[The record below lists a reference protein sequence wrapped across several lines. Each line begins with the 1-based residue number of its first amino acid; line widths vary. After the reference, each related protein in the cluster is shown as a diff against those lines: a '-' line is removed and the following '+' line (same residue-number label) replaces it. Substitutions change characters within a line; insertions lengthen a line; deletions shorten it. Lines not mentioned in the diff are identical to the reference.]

1 MDVKQKYNEEIQK
14 YFEVEELKL
23 GPWISETMR
32 CDPKHMVFVLSR
44 YKFAAKMLEGRERV
58 MEVGCGDG
66 FGVPITAQAV
76 KEKLYVV
83 DWEERL
89 IQSNKERLGFLNHV
103 EFIQNDMN
111 ISPVDAK
118 VSAIYNIDV
127 IEHVDPEKEDDFM
140 QNMIK
145 SYERK
150 EDAVMIIGTP
160 NLAAAAYA
168 SPLSAALHINLKDHK
183 SLKELLN
190 RYFHN
195 VFLFGMNDEVVH
207 TGYAPMCQYIW
218 GIGAGLR

>member
-1 MDVKQKYNEEIQK
+1 MDVKQQYNEVTQK
-14 YFEVEELKL
+14 YFDAEELRI
-23 GPWISETMR
+23 GPWISESMMR
-32 CDPKHMVFVLSR
+32 DPKHMAFVLSR

-76 KEKLYVV
+76 KEKLYAV

-89 IQSNKERLGFLNHV
+89 IKSNMERLKFLDRV

-111 ISPVDAK
+111 SSAVDVK

-127 IEHVDPEKEDDFM
+127 IEHLDPDKEDDFM
-140 QNMIK
+140 KNMIK

-160 NLAAAAYA
+160 NLTAAAYA
-168 SPLSAALHINLKDHK
+168 SPQSAALHINLKDQK
-183 SLKELLN
+183 SLKELLDK
-190 RYFHN
+190 YFYN